1 MRTGSKGLRSAGWPK
16 GGAVLNSCA
25 QPTSVHI
32 CASVRSK
39 KPKSKDRGHWAGWVQ
54 CLELAGPQTEA
65 LAKFTDPG

>member
-1 MRTGSKGLRSAGWPK
+1 M
-16 GGAVLNSCA
+16 NSCA